1 MPWAFA
7 HCSSGEGSEPG
18 CATIAQPAKAENA
31 DSLNSRPAMTLVF
44 IVSMMRESLF

>member
-18 CATIAQPAKAENA
+18 CASIAQPAMAENA
-31 DSLNSRPAMTLVF
+31 HSLNSTVPTTQMF
-44 IVSMMRESLF
+44 IVPTVRESLT